1 MPVFPG
7 VLMCKLIH
15 LRTQVRTVSVRICV
29 YSYATSSSETDSC
42 VQTGTSVDCVY
53 MTEICRGTES
63 CSRPQDCELQLTVR
77 RIRKD
82 TQRKSSSGYFY
93 HSVIKT
99 IVWKSFMVISGFYQ
113 LPMEIISIS
122 KLAFLTQKTQQK
134 SYFSSF
140 VNACFSKR
148 VRIGLWLSQDWT
160 WDPLLQCLYWTNISS
175 NTKYEETIRD

>member
-63 CSRPQDCELQLTVR
+63 CSIDSEE
-77 RIRKD
+77 KKKKYSK
-82 TQRKSSSGYFY
+82 KSSSGYFY

-99 IVWKSFMVISGFYQ
+99 VVWKSFMVISGFYQ

-122 KLAFLTQKTQQK
+122 KLAFLTQK
-134 SYFSSF
+134 SYFSRF
-140 VNACFSKR
+140 ANAGFSKR

-160 WDPLLQCLYWTNISS
+160 WDPLLQCLYRTNISS
-175 NTKYEETIRD
+175 NNKLQRNYKRLKITVCMC

>member
-29 YSYATSSSETDSC
+29 YSYAISSSETDSC
-42 VQTGTSVDCVY
+42 VQTGTSVDFVY

-63 CSRPQDCELQLTVR
+63 CSRPQDCELQSTVR
-77 RIRKD
+77 RIRKGNSKKIRLWLFLPFSH
-82 TQRKSSSGYFY
+82 QNCSLK
-93 HSVIKT
+93 VMI
-99 IVWKSFMVISGFYQ
+99 ISGFYQ

-140 VNACFSKR
+140 ANACFSKR
-148 VRIGLWLSQDWT
+148 VRIGL
-160 WDPLLQCLYWTNISS
+160 
-175 NTKYEETIRD
+175 

>member
-7 VLMCKLIH
+7 VLMGKLIH

-82 TQRKSSSGYFY
+82 N
-93 HSVIKT
+93 
-99 IVWKSFMVISGFYQ
+99 
-113 LPMEIISIS
+113 S
-122 KLAFLTQKTQQK
+122 KKIQ
-134 SYFSSF
+134 
-140 VNACFSKR
+140 
-148 VRIGLWLSQDWT
+148 LWLFL
-160 WDPLLQCLYWTNISS
+160 PLSHQNYSLKVFHGHQWVLPIAYGDHQYQQACIP
-175 NTKYEETIRD
+175 NTKDTTKILF

>member
-29 YSYATSSSETDSC
+29 FSYATSSTETDSC
-42 VQTGTSVDCVY
+42 VQTGTSVDYVY

-63 CSRPQDCELQLTVR
+63 CSRPQDCELQSTVR

-122 KLAFLTQKTQQK
+122 KLAFLTQK
-134 SYFSSF
+134 SYLSRFA
-140 VNACFSKR
+140 NAGFSKR
-148 VRIGLWLSQDWT
+148 VRIGLWLSQDGT
-160 WDPLLQCLYWTNISS
+160 WDPLLQCLYRTNISS